1 MRIHLH
7 SGQRLPR
14 LAGASGRAFAANQ
27 RLARAEIAAEYP
39 TVRNQTKS
47 SLEAFLNDV
56 EQARQKG
63 WALDVNGLVHGVTS
77 IAAPV
82 VDPAGEFR
90 FSVSVTMFS
99 GQLDDEVVEEIGGET
114 GAISGYVSHPK
125 HRQ

>member
-56 EQARQKG
+56 EQARQQG
-63 WALDVNGLVHGVTS
+63 GAIDVNGLVHGVTS

-82 VDPAGEFR
+82 VDPARQSVWSGKC
-90 FSVSVTMFS
+90 VSVRVA
-99 GQLDDEVVEEIGGET
+99 LGGRRN
-114 GAISGYVSHPK
+114 I
-125 HRQ
+125 

>member
-27 RLARAEIAAEYP
+27 RPARAEIAAEYP

-63 WALDVNGLVHGVTS
+63 WAIDVHGMVPGVTS
-77 IAAPV
+77 SAAPV
-82 VDPAGEFR
+82 VDPAGVSR
-90 FSVSVTMFS
+90 FTVSLTSLS
-99 GQLDDEVVEEIGGET
+99 GQHGGGVLDELGDWNRVV
-114 GAISGYVSHPK
+114 
-125 HRQ
+125 

>member
-63 WALDVNGLVHGVTS
+63 WAIDVNGLVHGVTS

-82 VDPAGEFR
+82 VDPR
-90 FSVSVTMFS
+90 S
-99 GQLDDEVVEEIGGET
+99 DEHTSELPSLMRIPSAVFCLKT
-114 GAISGYVSHPK
+114 KNHDTPSTLLRY
-125 HRQ
+125 

>member
-63 WALDVNGLVHGVTS
+63 WAIDVNGLVHGVTS

-82 VDPAGEFR
+82 VDPAGELRFR
-90 FSVSVTMFS
+90 DRKSTRLNS
-99 GQLDDEVVEEIGGET
+99 
-114 GAISGYVSHPK
+114 SH
-125 HRQ
+125 